1 MLLIMTGRDYPRLLY
16 LTTLQCAYLVVRP
29 DISIQRWSIVAWVA
43 NWFHKFEDTRVR
55 FCRRRVSFRDLME
68 SQSLR
73 NILWHGALSRTNVN
87 RIWDRQANS
96 QQIYEPA
103 VSSSPLG
110 RRNEREEKKKK
121 RKKAV
126 GGEITHLF
134 SGQGISPRHPEWNSW
149 KREDCY
155 DPLENIRLFA
165 RRYRLDPAK
174 STGIKRPGALKE
186 RETQGPI
193 YPAAFQ
199 IRRRGDYLLAR
210 IFREIVTDFGF
221 WPYI

>member
-1 MLLIMTGRDYPRLLY
+1 
-16 LTTLQCAYLVVRP
+16 
-29 DISIQRWSIVAWVA
+29 
-43 NWFHKFEDTRVR
+43 
-55 FCRRRVSFRDLME
+55 ME

-73 NILWHGALSRTNVN
+73 DILWHGALSRANVN

-110 RRNEREEKKKK
+110 RRNEREEKKK

-155 DPLENIRLFA
+155 DRLENIRLFA

-174 STGIKRPGALKE
+174 STGIKRLGALKE
-186 RETQGPI
+186 RETRGPI

-210 IFREIVTDFGF
+210 ILRYPEIVTDFGF
-221 WPYI
+221 WPCI

>member
-1 MLLIMTGRDYPRLLY
+1 MSTVSETDKR
-16 LTTLQCAYLVVRP
+16 
-29 DISIQRWSIVAWVA
+29 IVSRYTSRRCLPHREERRT
-43 NWFHKFEDTRVR
+43 NGKK
-55 FCRRRVSFRDLME
+55 RRRRK
-68 SQSLR
+68 
-73 NILWHGALSRTNVN
+73 GK
-87 RIWDRQANS
+87 
-96 QQIYEPA
+96 
-103 VSSSPLG
+103 
-110 RRNEREEKKKK
+110 RE
-121 RKKAV
+121 AV

-186 RETQGPI
+186 RETRGPI

-210 IFREIVTDFGF
+210 ILREIVTDFGRGF